1 MVNWNN
7 ESIVTIKTQELYE
20 KCVLE
25 KWYNVLEIL
34 EYYETKKSEG
44 MDVSIEKVKARLKTL
59 YRVCYGD
66 FPKWLSEQQVLELKN
81 KLYQTEDFDV
91 LEDCFMKLVDF
102 LTEIS
107 ILGSKREKIIDES
120 IIDMSDFKEDEGEE
134 LLEDEGELNTDVK

>member
-134 LLEDEGELNTDVK
+134 LLEDEGELNIDVK